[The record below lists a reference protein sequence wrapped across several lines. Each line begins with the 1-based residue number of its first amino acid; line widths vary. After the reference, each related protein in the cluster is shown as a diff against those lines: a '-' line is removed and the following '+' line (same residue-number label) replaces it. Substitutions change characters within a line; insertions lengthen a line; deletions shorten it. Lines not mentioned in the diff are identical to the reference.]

1 MTRWSKIWIS
11 VLLLVYAGSSGAVLK
26 IEITQ
31 GVEGAMP
38 IAVVPFAWSAP
49 PPVAERLDEVI
60 AADLQASGYFAPVD
74 KKDFVS
80 WPTEGTQVRFG
91 DWRMLGAE
99 SLVVGKVRPVGTLY
113 EVSYQLFDVG
123 RGVQIEGY
131 RFSPKPAKELRAL
144 AHHISDQIY
153 KALTGERGAFSTRIA
168 YVVAARDAT
177 GKPSFELQVADY
189 DGHNPKIILRSKESI
204 ISPAWSP
211 DGTELAYVSF
221 EHGPATVYVQNIL
234 TGNRYRLL
242 EGKDQVSAP
251 VWSPDGT
258 ALAVV
263 ISRGGKREI
272 YTVKLAGRTVWKV
285 TSALPGGFHTEPAW
299 SPDGDSLVYTAFAGG
314 QPQIYQVDRD
324 GGRPRRVSFEGK
336 YNSRA
341 RFSPDGKLLA
351 MVHGD
356 SAGYHIAVLEL
367 GTGTFR
373 VLTRNRLDEAPTFAP
388 NGRLILF
395 ATKEG
400 NRGVLAAVSSD
411 GRVSQRIPNEGA
423 GDVREPAWGPFLT
436 P

>member
-1 MTRWSKIWIS
+1 MTRWSSVWIF
-11 VLLLVYAGSSGAVLK
+11 VLSLLYAAGSHAVLK

-38 IAVVPFAWSAP
+38 IAVVPFAWSTP
-49 PPVAERLDEVI
+49 PPGAERIDEVV
-60 AADLQASGYFAPVD
+60 AADLRASGYFAPVD

-80 WPTEGTQVRFG
+80 WPTEGTQVRFS

-99 SLVVGKVRPVGTLY
+99 SLVVGKVRPVGTLF

-131 RFSPKPAKELRAL
+131 RFAPKPAKELRAL

-168 YVVAARDAT
+168 YVVATRDGA
-177 GKPSFELQVADY
+177 GKASYELQVADY
-189 DGHNPKIILRSKESI
+189 DGFNPQTVLRSNESI

-211 DGTELAYVSF
+211 DGTMLAYATF
-221 EHGPATVYVQNIL
+221 EHGPATVYIQNIQ
-234 TGNRYRLL
+234 TGKRERLL
-242 EGKDQVSAP
+242 NIKEQVSAP
-251 VWSPDGT
+251 AWSPDGT
-258 ALAVV
+258 ELAVV

-272 YTVKLAGRTVWKV
+272 HTVKLAGRTVWKA

-299 SPDGDSLVYTAFAGG
+299 SPDGNALIYTAFAGG
-314 QPQIYQVDRD
+314 QPQIYQVNRD
-324 GGRPRRVSFEGK
+324 GSQPRRVSFEGK
-336 YNSRA
+336 YNSRGA
-341 RFSPDGKLLA
+341 FSPDGKLLT
-351 MVHGD
+351 MVNGD

-373 VLTRNRLDEAPTFAP
+373 VLTRSRLDEAPTFAP

-395 ATKEG
+395 ATREG
-400 NRGVLAAVSSD
+400 NRGVLAAVSAD
-411 GRVSQRIPNEGA
+411 GRVSQRIGLEGA